1 MATTLTRW
9 DPFQQLAEMQREV
22 DRILGR
28 TQHNGD
34 TTHAWLPVVDIEQ
47 TKDAVVLKFDL
58 PGMKREDVSIEVEG
72 RTLTVSGERREE
84 KEDKH
89 EGYYSR
95 ERSIGRFSRS
105 FMLPENVEESKIE
118 AKFKDGVL
126 IVNVPRSA
134 DEKPRKISISR
145 QREARVNGPGTT
157 RHARRGDRAYR
168 ARGRPFGPNAM

>member
-1 MATTLTRW
+1 MTTTLTRW

-34 TTHAWLPVVDIEQ
+34 QTHAWLPVVDIEQ
-47 TKDAVVLKFDL
+47 TKDAVMLKFDL

-72 RTLTVSGERREE
+72 RTLTVSGERKEE
-84 KEDKH
+84 TEEKH

-95 ERSIGRFSRS
+95 ERSTGRFSRS

-126 IVNVPRSA
+126 IVKVPRSA
-134 DEKPRKISISR
+134 DEKPRKISIKP
-145 QREARVNGPGTT
+145 A
-157 RHARRGDRAYR
+157 A
-168 ARGRPFGPNAM
+168 

>member
-34 TTHAWLPVVDIEQ
+34 ATHAWLPVVDIEQ

-72 RTLTVSGERREE
+72 RTLTVSGERKEE
-84 KEDKH
+84 TEEKH

-126 IVNVPRSA
+126 IVKVPRSA
-134 DEKPRKISISR
+134 EEKPRKISIKP
-145 QREARVNGPGTT
+145 A
-157 RHARRGDRAYR
+157 A
-168 ARGRPFGPNAM
+168 